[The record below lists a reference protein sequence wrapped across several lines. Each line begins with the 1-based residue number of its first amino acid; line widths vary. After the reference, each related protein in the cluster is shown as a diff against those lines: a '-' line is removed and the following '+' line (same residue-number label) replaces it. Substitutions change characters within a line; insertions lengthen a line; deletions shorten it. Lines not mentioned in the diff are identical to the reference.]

1 MKDKDKTKD
10 QLLQELKKIKEINAG
25 LEVSEA
31 AHLKSEE
38 ALKLAEERFRAIAE
52 STPDAVV
59 EINSL
64 GNIIFWNK
72 AAERI
77 YGYTKKE
84 VTGKPI
90 DSLLPE
96 RFREL
101 SRKGRKEFFK
111 TGSSSFEGK
120 TIEATGLKKDGTE
133 FPVEISFSI
142 WKSGTT
148 LLFGGIIRD
157 ITERKKAEEEL
168 TRERN
173 FISAVIDTS
182 AALVTVL
189 DPEGRIVRLNRALL
203 EISGYAMDEVKGL
216 YFWDV
221 FLMPEE
227 IEPVKKSF
235 SSIRKAALPINVER
249 NMVTKGGDKK
259 NIAWSNTAI
268 FNKEDSLEF
277 VICTGI
283 DITDRKAAE
292 KALRNAFNELEEK
305 VKERTAELTDSNLQ
319 LKQEIIERTRVE
331 EALRAGEEDLGLQA
345 QKLEDVNAALRV
357 LLRRHEEDKIELEE
371 KVLANMKDLVS
382 PYIDKI
388 KQSRLSPS
396 QKNCM
401 EVIESNLN
409 DIISPFSRKL
419 SSKYL
424 NLTPRE
430 IQIAGLISDCKT
442 SKEIANFLNT
452 SITTVAFHRRNI
464 RIKLGLSNKKANLST
479 HLQSL
484 V

>member
-1 MKDKDKTKD
+1 
-10 QLLQELKKIKEINAG
+10 
-25 LEVSEA
+25 
-31 AHLKSEE
+31 
-38 ALKLAEERFRAIAE
+38 
-52 STPDAVV
+52 
-59 EINSL
+59 
-64 GNIIFWNK
+64 
-72 AAERI
+72 
-77 YGYTKKE
+77 
-84 VTGKPI
+84 
-90 DSLLPE
+90 
-96 RFREL
+96 
-101 SRKGRKEFFK
+101 
-111 TGSSSFEGK
+111 
-120 TIEATGLKKDGTE
+120 
-133 FPVEISFSI
+133 
-142 WKSGTT
+142 
-148 LLFGGIIRD
+148 
-157 ITERKKAEEEL
+157 
-168 TRERN
+168 
-173 FISAVIDTS
+173 
-182 AALVTVL
+182 
-189 DPEGRIVRLNRALL
+189 
-203 EISGYAMDEVKGL
+203 
-216 YFWDV
+216 
-221 FLMPEE
+221 
-227 IEPVKKSF
+227 
-235 SSIRKAALPINVER
+235 
-249 NMVTKGGDKK
+249 MVTKGGDKK

-388 KQSRLSPS
+388 KQSRLNPS

-430 IQIAGLISDCKT
+430 IQIAGLIKDCKT